1 MGSTAVAREAEDVT
15 HAPRADSSLPIVLP
29 RPHRDFD
36 AESLLRSLMQNV
48 PGAIYRCAMDGIWKM
63 QRVSEEIESISGYPA
78 SDFIDAS
85 NRTLVSVTHPDDRD
99 AVDAQI
105 NAAIAAHQP
114 YALEFRVI
122 HADGSV
128 RWVLERG
135 VKTID
140 RDGEEWLDGIIFDI
154 TKRREAEQQRLERE
168 TEAARIA
175 ELEASR
181 ARIVEAADAARR
193 RIERDLHDGAQQR
206 LLVASLH
213 LAAAER
219 VAQRGGD
226 IADSLRLARNELEQ
240 GVIELRELAR
250 GIHPSVLTLRGLG
263 AALRVLCEHCGLAV
277 DFQDDL
283 GERLDPAVEAALYY
297 TVSEA
302 LTNVSRYSG
311 TSAAKVHLIRGS
323 DNVAVEVRDT
333 GCGGADAARGSGL
346 RGLEDRLGTVSG
358 KLELV
363 SPPGGGTLLRA
374 QVPRS

>member
-1 MGSTAVAREAEDVT
+1 VERAADVMKS
-15 HAPRADSSLPIVLP
+15 PGGESSPIVVLP
-29 RPHRDFD
+29 HPQRGFD

-78 SDFIDAS
+78 SDFVNAS
-85 NRTLVSVTHPDDRD
+85 KRTLVSVTHPDDRE

-105 NAAIAAHQP
+105 NAAIASHQP

-122 HADGSV
+122 HADGGV

-140 RDGEEWLDGIIFDI
+140 RDGAEWLDGIIFDI
-154 TKRREAEQQRLERE
+154 TKRRATEELRLQRE

-181 ARIVEAADAARR
+181 TRIIEAGDAARR

-206 LLVASLH
+206 LIVASLH

-219 VAQRGGD
+219 AAHRGGGAGD
-226 IADSLRLARNELEQ
+226 HLKSAREELEA
-240 GVIELRELAR
+240 GIVELRALAR

-263 AALRVLCEHCGLAV
+263 PALRALCDHSALTV
-277 DFQDDL
+277 DLHDDL
-283 GERLDPAVEAALYY
+283 GQRLDPAVEAALYY

-311 TSAAKVHLIRGS
+311 ASSAVVHLSRRN
-323 DNVAVEVRDT
+323 DTVEVEISDD
-333 GCGGADAARGSGL
+333 GCGGADLTKGSGL
-346 RGLEDRLGTVSG
+346 RGLQDRLGAVGG
-358 KLELV
+358 KLELH
-363 SPPGGGTLLRA
+363 SPAGGGTVLRA
-374 QVPRS
+374 QVPLG

>member
-1 MGSTAVAREAEDVT
+1 VT
-15 HAPRADSSLPIVLP
+15 DAPRAESSLPIVLP
-29 RPHRDFD
+29 RPHRTFD

-48 PGAIYRCAMDGIWKM
+48 PGAIYRCAMDGVWKM

-78 SDFIDAS
+78 SDFVNAS
-85 NRTLVSVTHPDDRD
+85 KRTLVSVTHPDDRD

-105 NAAIAAHQP
+105 NAAIAAHKA

-122 HADGSV
+122 HADGSI

-140 RDGEEWLDGIIFDI
+140 KDGEEWLDGIIFDI
-154 TKRREAEQQRLERE
+154 TERREAEQQHLERE
-168 TEAARIA
+168 TEAAHIA
-175 ELEASR
+175 ELQASR
-181 ARIVEAADAARR
+181 ARIIEAADAARR
-193 RIERDLHDGAQQR
+193 RIERDLHDGAQQQ

-226 IADSLRLARNELEQ
+226 VAESLRQARNELER

-263 AALRVLCEHCGLAV
+263 AALRVLCEHCALTV
-277 DFQDDL
+277 EFHDDL
-283 GERLDPAVEAALYY
+283 GGERLDPAVEAALYY

-311 TSAAKVHLIRGS
+311 TSAADVHLIGGS
-323 DNVAVEVRDT
+323 DNVAVEVRDD

>member
-1 MGSTAVAREAEDVT
+1 MKSPGGE
-15 HAPRADSSLPIVLP
+15 SSPIVVLP
-29 RPHRDFD
+29 HPQWGFD

-78 SDFIDAS
+78 SDFVNAS
-85 NRTLVSVTHPDDRD
+85 KRTLVSVTHPDDRE

-122 HADGSV
+122 HADGNV

-140 RDGEEWLDGIIFDI
+140 RDGAEWLDGIIFDI
-154 TKRREAEQQRLERE
+154 TKRRAAEEQRLQRE

-181 ARIVEAADAARR
+181 TRIIEAGDAARR

-206 LLVASLH
+206 LIVASLH

-219 VAQRGGD
+219 AAHRGGNTGD
-226 IADSLRLARNELEQ
+226 HLKSAREELEA
-240 GVIELRELAR
+240 GVVELRALAR

-263 AALRVLCEHCGLAV
+263 PALRALCDHCALSV
-277 DFQDDL
+277 ELHDDL
-283 GERLDPAVEAALYY
+283 GQRLHPGVEAALYY

-311 TSAAKVHLIRGS
+311 ASRAVVRLSRRS
-323 DNVAVEVRDT
+323 DTVEVEISDD
-333 GCGGADAARGSGL
+333 GCGGADMTKGSGL
-346 RGLEDRLGTVSG
+346 RGLQDRLGAVSG
-358 KLELV
+358 KLELH
-363 SPPGGGTLLRA
+363 SPAGGGTVLRA
-374 QVPRS
+374 LVPASTRQRT